1 MSQFDDNPYSNDAG
15 FTDDKIQSNPLGIVG
30 FVLSLLCITSPLGL
44 LISLIAL
51 FKNPKGFA
59 IAGVILGM
67 IGTAILGIA
76 AWIFMVFGTLIFSMI
91 HIGVDLEKM
100 QIDIENYVSTNQEL
114 PASLD
119 DIGWTGTDPWDNE
132 YVYTLDAETQVWSL
146 RIIGPDGTAETDD
159 DLLITSTMSESESA
173 IAFSE
178 WSEALFMNAT
188 QNP

>member
-1 MSQFDDNPYSNDAG
+1 MNQFDDNPYSNDSE
-15 FTDDKIQSNPLGIVG
+15 FTNERTPSNPLGIVG

-59 IAGVILGM
+59 IAGVMLGM
-67 IGTAILGIA
+67 IGTAIIGIA
-76 AWIFMVFGTLIFSMI
+76 AWIFMVFGTLILSMI
-91 HIGVDLEKM
+91 QIGADLDEM
-100 QIDIENYVSTNQEL
+100 QVDIENYVAANQEL

-146 RIIGPDGTAETDD
+146 RIIGPDGIAETDD

-173 IAFSE
+173 IAFTE